1 MSFISTSRTGQVAQT
16 GVSDEGPRNNL
27 ETSGTYQN
35 RSVSLAAT
43 QEIKTPQNNGMPP
56 RRPRIPIIRQAR
68 LAPPLSNA
76 PRLMTDGEMKNAG
89 VSLTGYSYPPRNS
102 DCGEF
107 LNKYHNLKQNSDTP
121 IKHQTFGAVLSHLVP
136 MQKTAQDLAKTDK
149 RFGNVADQLG
159 AEINRL
165 LDLEMAVGL
174 RRPAETPSG
183 MSLQQVL
190 DFRELG
196 LSLTDIEAARDLKLS
211 LADARDLIADAKY
224 AGLSLTEAYDF
235 REFLTTPEAKS
246 LTFEEA
252 RGQFVLKRL
261 ANEGF
266 NPVEAKLLSDAGLSV
281 AEGKLYRAKRLPI
294 TADTIIGGMRDSN
307 LTRPL
312 TLTIPREERT
322 AYIGRPPQLFDA
334 HYQTPHGSFV
344 GVFKVL
350 PDITG
355 GKVERSDVA
364 KLIGIDLTNPNTAMR
379 CLATYDIA
387 RKLGFDVIP
396 PTELGIHKL
405 PTGRVELGVVT
416 AGAMGASGDDL
427 PPEAFKM
434 PQVRKKLTELQ
445 LLDALAGEGGR
456 CPENY
461 FVAVDADNED
471 VVFVAGIDNGR
482 CWGTTKDPSD
492 VAYGI
497 GKGELD
503 LVGVYLPKVV
513 DTDMIAAFANLTPE
527 TLADILSDM
536 LTPQEIEAAQ
546 SRLDKIKLHL
556 QELSKNGGVID
567 PEQWGSEQI
576 DWMATEASAS
586 YFVRDDPSRQ
596 SYERVLR
603 SEDEA

>member
-1 MSFISTSRTGQVAQT
+1 MKK
-16 GVSDEGPRNNL
+16 
-27 ETSGTYQN
+27 
-35 RSVSLAAT
+35 AT
-43 QEIKTPQNNGMPP
+43 
-56 RRPRIPIIRQAR
+56 
-68 LAPPLSNA
+68 
-76 PRLMTDGEMKNAG
+76 G

-107 LNKYHNLKQNSDTP
+107 LRKYHGLKQNSDTP

-136 MQKTAQDLAKTDK
+136 MQKTAQDLAKKDK

-159 AEINRL
+159 AEISRL
-165 LDLEMAVGL
+165 RDLEMAVGL

-190 DFRELG
+190 DFHELG

-266 NPVEAKLLSDAGLSV
+266 HPVEAKLLSDAGLSV
-281 AEGKLYRAKRLPI
+281 AEGKIYRAKRLPI

-322 AYIGRPPQLFDA
+322 AYKGRPPQLFDA
-334 HYQTPHGSFV
+334 HYQTPHGPFV

-355 GKVERSDVA
+355 DKVERSDVA

-387 RKLGFDVIP
+387 RKLGFYVIP

-416 AGAMGASGDDL
+416 GGAMGASGDDS
-427 PPEAFKM
+427 PPEIFKI
-434 PQVRKKLTELQ
+434 PEVRKKLTELQ
-445 LLDALAGEGGR
+445 LLDALAGVGGR
-456 CPENY
+456 CAENY
-461 FVAVDADNED
+461 FIAVDPYND
-471 VVFVAGIDNGR
+471 VVIVAGIDNGR

-497 GKGELD
+497 SKGELD

-513 DTDMIAAFANLTPE
+513 DTDMIAAFANLTPA
-527 TLADILSDM
+527 TLADTLSDM

-556 QELSKNGGVID
+556 QDLTENGRVID

-576 DWMATEASAS
+576 DWIANEASAS